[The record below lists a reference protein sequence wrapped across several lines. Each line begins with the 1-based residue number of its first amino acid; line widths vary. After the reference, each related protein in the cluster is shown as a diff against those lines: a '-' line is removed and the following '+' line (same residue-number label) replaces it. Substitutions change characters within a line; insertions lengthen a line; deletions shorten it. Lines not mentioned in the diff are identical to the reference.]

1 MKERTT
7 LYIVRHGQTEWNVE
21 HKLQGHQDSP
31 LTELG
36 VKQAQWLAEALEDK
50 RIDHIYSSSSER
62 ALKTA
67 AIVRGAREIPIIVS
81 DALKEINLG
90 DWEGRTQEEVKAAD
104 SEQFHNFWN
113 DPEQFQVTGSES
125 YQAVAERA
133 VSKLE
138 QLVAEHAGNHI
149 LIVTHTVV
157 LKLLM
162 AHFEQRR
169 LQDLWQLPYIYPA
182 CLCKVEISEEGNQI
196 LLHGD
201 ISHYKEQPTPS

>member
-1 MKERTT
+1 MKEKTT

-21 HKLQGHQDSP
+21 QKLQGHQDSP

-36 VKQAQWLAEALEDK
+36 VKQAQWLADALEHEV
-50 RIDHIYSSSSER
+50 IHHIYSSSSER

-67 AIVRGAREIPIIVS
+67 AIVRGARGIPIIES
-81 DALKEINLG
+81 DAFKEINLG
-90 DWEGRTQEEVKAAD
+90 DWEGRTQEEIKTAD
-104 SEQFHNFWN
+104 PQQFHNFWN
-113 DPEQFQVTGSES
+113 DPQQFSVTGSES
-125 YQAVAERA
+125 YGAVAERA
-133 VSKLE
+133 LNKLE
-138 QLVAEHAGNHI
+138 QIVAENTGKHI

-182 CLCKVEISEEGNQI
+182 CLCKVELTGTGAQI

-201 ISHYKEQPTPS
+201 ISHYKELPTPS